1 MKNYTLTK
9 EALIRVAKTF
19 IQALIAFL
27 VVALPT
33 VDFTQDKSALKAAL
47 LGVSCLGGSSRLVR
61 CYEH

>member
-33 VDFTQDKSALKAAL
+33 VDFTQEKSALRRRFSVFL
-47 LGVSCLGGSSRLVR
+47 PQR
-61 CYEH
+61 